1 MGVFIAVIIILVLVL
16 YAVKDLLGEKDMSF
30 WINTALT
37 SLVLFTVILSI
48 FMILNK
54 GGNTPSAAT
63 PQSKPAAEQVSEEEK
78 PIEEKSDE
86 EVMLEI
92 AEEYTLI
99 EDDYRKRNPEATD
112 YEEVSSNYIKQK
124 YGFTDDEWS
133 NFMTHAKE
141 SGLFDQ
147 ARQKIKGDND
157 LDYLIAQ

>member
-48 FMILNK
+48 FIILNK
-54 GGNTPSAAT
+54 GDKGPSVAVI
-63 PQSKPAAEQVSEEEK
+63 QNKPAEERLPEAEK

-92 AEEYTLI
+92 AVEYTLI
-99 EDDYRKRNPEATD
+99 EDDYKKRNPEAAD

-133 NFMTHAKE
+133 NFMIHAKE
-141 SGLFDQ
+141 SGLLDQ

-157 LDYLIAQ
+157 LDKLTVQ